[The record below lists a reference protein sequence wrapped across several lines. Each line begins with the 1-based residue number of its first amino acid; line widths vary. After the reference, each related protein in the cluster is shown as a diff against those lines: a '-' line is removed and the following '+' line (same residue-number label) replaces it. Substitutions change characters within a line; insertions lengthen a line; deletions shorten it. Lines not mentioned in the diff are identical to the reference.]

1 MTDYAGRLAALTA
14 EPSRDDCD
22 DPNRLARVERTRAE
36 MMLQGAA
43 VAATIAREH
52 AAAEEVARRLR
63 ERAIDRVVIAGC
75 GDSWLVGLGVRH
87 AWESLTGWP
96 LEAAQAL
103 DYACYGAAVAN
114 ARTLVIG
121 LSAGG
126 GTPAVMDALAAARR
140 RGAFAIGVSNTA
152 GSPIVTGFDAALLVH
167 ATRTGWPTQSSTAAM
182 ALLVQLAI
190 AVAEAKELSGDAAAH
205 RAELDAVPVMMDS
218 LAREVDARMAAIAER
233 FAAARIVFFAGLG
246 PNLATAAFG
255 AAKMKELSPIHA
267 VAMPLEEYHHY
278 RAQKAG
284 DPLFL
289 VATDRASYSRALD
302 TALVSEKVG
311 GRTVAIVADEMPEI
325 ARRVEATI
333 TVPQVR
339 PMLAPLVATI
349 PLHLFAYHFAKA
361 RFARRLG
368 YPGAFP
374 EA

>member
-205 RAELDAVPVMMDS
+205 RAELNAVPVMMDS
-218 LAREVDARMAAIAER
+218 LAREARRAHGRHRRAVRGGAHRVLRRPRAEPR
-233 FAAARIVFFAGLG
+233 DGRLRRCQDEGAVAHPCRRDAARG
-246 PNLATAAFG
+246 
-255 AAKMKELSPIHA
+255 
-267 VAMPLEEYHHY
+267 
-278 RAQKAG
+278 
-284 DPLFL
+284 
-289 VATDRASYSRALD
+289 
-302 TALVSEKVG
+302 VSSLPSTEG
-311 GRTVAIVADEMPEI
+311 GRSAVPGRDRSGELLR
-325 ARRVEATI
+325 ARST
-333 TVPQVR
+333 
-339 PMLAPLVATI
+339 
-349 PLHLFAYHFAKA
+349 
-361 RFARRLG
+361 RRW
-368 YPGAFP
+368 
-374 EA
+374 